1 MGLRLT
7 LISILSAVMILS
19 GLGMTWVFRHQL
31 TAAAAAADRS
41 GAEKDMERLLLAL
54 NQQIS
59 EIHVI
64 LGSWSN
70 FTSFYEH
77 AARPSEAFRNDDLSV
92 ASLEAGHFDWINLID
107 AQGRVVEHS
116 EVPLPDGS
124 TPVRRAYDDPAMA
137 SILDMALREMVR
149 RQSGCAILSNG
160 SRVAIGCYQPLLP
173 SDGTGPARG
182 TVLIGR
188 WVSEAMLAK
197 VRTQTGLQFALQPRP
212 QGQIEPADSSRKVES
227 FQSGNF
233 QLEEE
238 TDRIQVQSKVW
249 GMHGRYIADL
259 QMDWPRESLQ
269 RTEATVHLVTV
280 AMAVLTAIT
289 VLLLIFVCDRLIVR
303 RLEGVRR
310 DLGRILE
317 NESWDGRVR
326 TARNDELSELSVYIN
341 EMLDI
346 IREKIA
352 LVKEQSLTDPL
363 TSLSNRRHF
372 DLQMDTALV
381 QFRRDQSAGA
391 LVLFDIDY
399 FKRYNDTYGHP
410 QGDDV
415 LVKFAQCM
423 RQSAKRPMDVLAR
436 VGGEEFAILMPMTD
450 SDGASHCAEQVR
462 AAMQALGLVH
472 AGNGEFGCVTVSAG
486 LTMMGPEDTAE
497 TLYSRADRALY
508 AAKNSGRNKVV
519 LG

>member
-1 MGLRLT
+1 
-7 LISILSAVMILS
+7 
-19 GLGMTWVFRHQL
+19 
-31 TAAAAAADRS
+31 
-41 GAEKDMERLLLAL
+41 
-54 NQQIS
+54 
-59 EIHVI
+59 
-64 LGSWSN
+64 
-70 FTSFYEH
+70 
-77 AARPSEAFRNDDLSV
+77 
-92 ASLEAGHFDWINLID
+92 
-107 AQGRVVEHS
+107 
-116 EVPLPDGS
+116 
-124 TPVRRAYDDPAMA
+124 
-137 SILDMALREMVR
+137 
-149 RQSGCAILSNG
+149 
-160 SRVAIGCYQPLLP
+160 
-173 SDGTGPARG
+173 
-182 TVLIGR
+182 
-188 WVSEAMLAK
+188 
-197 VRTQTGLQFALQPRP
+197 
-212 QGQIEPADSSRKVES
+212 
-227 FQSGNF
+227 
-233 QLEEE
+233 
-238 TDRIQVQSKVW
+238 
-249 GMHGRYIADL
+249 
-259 QMDWPRESLQ
+259 
-269 RTEATVHLVTV
+269 
-280 AMAVLTAIT
+280 
-289 VLLLIFVCDRLIVR
+289 VR

-462 AAMQALGLVH
+462 AAMQ
-472 AGNGEFGCVTVSAG
+472 
-486 LTMMGPEDTAE
+486 GPEDTAE